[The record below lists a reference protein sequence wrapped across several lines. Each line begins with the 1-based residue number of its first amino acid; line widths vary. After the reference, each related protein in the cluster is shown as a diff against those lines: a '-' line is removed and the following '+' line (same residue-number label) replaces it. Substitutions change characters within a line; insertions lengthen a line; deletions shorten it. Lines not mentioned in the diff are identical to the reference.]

1 MKLEKRLLN
10 AALLF
15 CTVMLL
21 TISAWAQQT
30 VRGTLRAPSGE
41 PLVGATVTV
50 KGTNRSVV
58 TDANGQFSIDAPP
71 GSTLVVSSVGLQQ
84 REIAVTG
91 TDINETLQAT
101 DAVMNEVVVI
111 GYQSVRRR
119 DLTGATGVIN
129 TQNTERVVARSV
141 PEA

>member
-1 MKLEKRLLN
+1 MKFKRRLQH

-15 CTVMLL
+15 CSVLFL
-21 TISAWAQQT
+21 TLPVWAQQT

-41 PLVGATVTV
+41 PLPGATVTV
-50 KGTNRSVV
+50 KGTSRSVV
-58 TDANGQFSIDAPP
+58 TDANGQFVIEAAP
-71 GSTLVVSSVGLQQ
+71 GSTLVVSSVGLQP

-91 TDINETLQAT
+91 SDINETLQST
-101 DAVMNEVVVI
+101 DALLNEVVVI

-129 TQNTERVVARSV
+129 TQNTERV
-141 PEA
+141 